1 MAHRR
6 QDRGTT
12 PVALIG
18 SNRGGHAFV
27 NAVPARETGQAVARW
42 TFIDPKPERAERLA
56 RIAERRFPMIRTAAR
71 VIDGREALPHLV
83 ADHTVI
89 VAAVDTIASTN
100 AIVESSRANT
110 CIFQIVGRA
119 AGPTMTAP
127 RIGISGLVRSAD
139 PYTHA
144 QARLLLEG
152 FETIAAEA
160 SSRVL
165 TSAAS
170 PVTASVLGSL
180 RAAASRQSARYFAD
194 VLRGEETADP
204 PLTLFTSSSTRFPL
218 IVHPSNLADF
228 MEEEEQAL
236 ALVDAFETQR
246 SGVIAAVALVALE
259 DRAIDLLFVSQ
270 ERGTDRRRV
279 ERVMP
284 FRAAKRPFDQDT
296 TFTD

>member
-27 NAVPARETGQAVARW
+27 DAVPARETGQAVARW

-56 RIAERRFPMIRTAAR
+56 RIAERRFPTIRTAAR
-71 VIDGREALPHLV
+71 VMDGRDALPHLL
-83 ADHTVI
+83 AGDTVI

-119 AGPTMTAP
+119 AGPAMTAP
-127 RIGISGLVRSAD
+127 RIGISGLVRSTD
-139 PYTHA
+139 PYAHA

-152 FETIAAEA
+152 FERIAAEA

-170 PVTASVLGSL
+170 PITAAVLTPL
-180 RAAASRQSARYFAD
+180 RAATSRQSARYFAN
-194 VLRGEETADP
+194 VLRREETSDP
-204 PLTLFTSSSTRFPL
+204 PLTFFTSSGQFPL
-218 IVHPSNLADF
+218 IVHPSDLADF
-228 MEEEEQAL
+228 MEEEERAL
-236 ALVDAFETQR
+236 ALVDAFESQR

-270 ERGTDRRRV
+270 ERRTDRRRV
-279 ERVMP
+279 ERVMH

>member
-6 QDRGTT
+6 QHGTT

-27 NAVPARETGQAVARW
+27 EAVPARETRHAVARW

-56 RIAERRFPMIRTAAR
+56 RIAERRFPLVRTVAQA
-71 VIDGREALPHLV
+71 IDGREALPELL
-83 ADHTVI
+83 ADGTVI

-100 AIVESSRANT
+100 ALIESGRSNT
-110 CIFQIVGRA
+110 RIFQIVGRA
-119 AGPTMTAP
+119 AGPAMTAP
-127 RIGISGLVRSAD
+127 RIGISGLVRSTD
-139 PYTHA
+139 PYAHA

-152 FETIAAEA
+152 FERIAAEA

-170 PVTASVLGSL
+170 PVTAAVLTPL
-180 RAAASRQSARYFAD
+180 RAAVSTQSARYFAG
-194 VLRGEETADP
+194 VLCGEETSDP
-204 PLTLFTSSSTRFPL
+204 PLTLFTSSCVRFPL
-218 IVHPSNLADF
+218 IVRPSDLGDF

-236 ALVDAFETQR
+236 DLVEAFETER

-259 DRAIDLLFVSQ
+259 DRAIDVLFVSR
-270 ERGTDRRRV
+270 ERRTDRRRV
-279 ERVMP
+279 ERVLP
-284 FRAAKRPFDQDT
+284 FRAARRPFDTNT